1 MSDLKRDEIKY
12 IRDICKSAYEKQT
25 QCYICGAIEDLEFHH
40 YFTLTL
46 LWAKWKK
53 LNNVEILN
61 VEDILEQRLV
71 FKEDHHKELYD
82 DSVTLCYHDHKERL
96 HKIYGK
102 APLLHT
108 AGKQARWVEKQKVKF
123 NKGK

>member
-12 IRDICKSAYEKQT
+12 VRDICKAAYEKQT
-25 QCYICGAIEDLEFHH
+25 SCYICGATENLEFHH
-40 YFTLTL
+40 YNTMTL

-53 LNNVEILN
+53 LNDITITCVD
-61 VEDILEQRLV
+61 DILEQRLV
-71 FKEDHHKELYD
+71 FKEAHKQEVYK
-82 DSVTLCYHDHKERL
+82 DSVTLCYHHHKEKL
-96 HKIYGK
+96 HKVYGK
-102 APLLHT
+102 APLLST